1 MDTPWTAQ
9 WHDIL
14 SPEVR
19 TILKLNPGRAYGRLV
34 PKGGG
39 SAEARSMLARLK
51 PEGLIVTPVAI
62 ASEVSAMLAG
72 LWLWHDH
79 LDESHAIS
87 QNLPTPTGSL
97 WHAIMHR
104 REGDFWNSKYWYARC
119 RHHPALAEI
128 PVHAESVIQQLP
140 GLREVER
147 LTRSGWDAD
156 GFVDLVESVY
166 QTPADPRHAAAVR
179 LQQIEW
185 QVLFDHCLHAASG
198 RA

>member
-1 MDTPWTAQ
+1 MESSWTAQ
-9 WHDIL
+9 WDDIL
-14 SPEVR
+14 SPDAR
-19 TILKLNPGRAYGRLV
+19 TVLKFSLGRAYGRLV

-39 SAEARSMLARLK
+39 PEEARAVLHRLTPEGVLARSVSSRQDAS
-51 PEGLIVTPVAI
+51 GL
-62 ASEVSAMLAG
+62 LAG
-72 LWLWHDH
+72 LWLWHDF
-79 LDESHAIS
+79 LDESHTIS
-87 QNLPTPTGSL
+87 QNLSTPTGSL

-156 GFVDLVESVY
+156 GFVDLVEEVH
-166 QTPADPRHAAAVR
+166 QRPDDARHAAAVR

-185 QVLFDHCLHAASG
+185 QVLFNHCLHAASG
-198 RA
+198 QG